1 MSKTRKRQSSG
12 YRLLRGKEIENL
24 LLTGELFV
32 GPLLEGTKYIGPI
45 GMDLRLDAYFLEIR
59 HTGKGIIDPFERF
72 DAIESTELIEVELF
86 GGVGYTLQPGKFVL
100 GQTFEYVSLPKNV
113 FGLLD
118 GRSSLGR
125 LGIVVHSTAMSVD
138 PGWEGHLT
146 LELRNNGEM
155 PVTLAPLT
163 RVARLILFEMASKE
177 VDDRTDYSSLPDT
190 EKKYY
195 RQVKPSPSRIFGD
208 EDLQRLKKIN
218 DILRKEKN
226 EMLSRYF
233 GED

>member
-1 MSKTRKRQSSG
+1 VRQPSLRG
-12 YRLLRGKEIENL
+12 WRLLQKKDTEKL
-24 LLTGELFV
+24 LHTGELYV
-32 GPLLEGTKYIGPI
+32 GPLLEGEKYIGPI
-45 GMDLRLDAYFLEIR
+45 GIDLRLDAYFLEIK
-59 HTGKGIIDPFERF
+59 HTGKGIVDPFERY
-72 DAIESTELIEVELF
+72 DAFESTKLIEVDLF
-86 GGVGYTLQPGKFVL
+86 GGNGYTLQPGKFVL
-100 GQTFEYVSLPKNV
+100 GQTFEYISLPKNA

-163 RVARLILFEMASKE
+163 RVGRLILFEMTAKPSPDE
-177 VDDRTDYSSLPDT
+177 GADYSSLPDE

-195 RQVKPSPSRIFGD
+195 RQVKPSPSRIYED
-208 EDLQRLKKIN
+208 KDLQRLKRIN
-218 DILRKEKN
+218 ELFKKEKSA
-226 EMLSRYF
+226 MLSKYF
-233 GED
+233 PD